1 MTKNKYVNVALG
13 IFFYFFYWEYLF
25 LINMYS
31 YFNTKEL
38 DSASTKCYE
47 NDGEVIFKIHNNLT
61 SKYSFECK

>member
-13 IFFYFFYWEYLF
+13 IFFIFLLGVSF